1 MQKEILVVRKVDP
14 RIYRK
19 FRQRALK
26 ESMNVGRAIT
36 EAMEFWMNEKEKIG
50 KHNIKTLLKLNGII
64 KTKRAVQWS
73 QEIDKILYR

>member
-1 MQKEILVVRKVDP
+1 
-14 RIYRK
+14 
-19 FRQRALK
+19 
-26 ESMNVGRAIT
+26 MNVGRAIT